1 MNNNIFTIINSLTNI
16 DKHKLKYI
24 ICQPTLVQGLRDTF
38 SHYGIE
44 YTKEI
49 HELLVDEIQT
59 KLEGPDIER
68 EWTKE
73 EYETFVLF

>member
-1 MNNNIFTIINSLTNI
+1 MNHSTNKVINDLINI
-16 DKHKLKYI
+16 DNHKLKYVI
-24 ICQPTLVQGLRDTF
+24 SHPTLVKGLRDTF
-38 SHYGIE
+38 LHYGIE
-44 YTKEI
+44 YTEEV
-49 HELLVDEIQT
+49 HEMLIEAVQT